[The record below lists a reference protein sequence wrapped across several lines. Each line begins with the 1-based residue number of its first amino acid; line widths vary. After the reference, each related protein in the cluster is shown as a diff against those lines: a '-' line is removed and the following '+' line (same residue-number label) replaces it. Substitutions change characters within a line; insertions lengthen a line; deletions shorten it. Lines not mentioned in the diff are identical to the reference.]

1 MFRKQERVPPGRL
14 PITLKQVLRRAYWW
28 AYHLACVAICPG
40 VWVPGGSRW
49 AVQEAIRPAA
59 STQRAS
65 NLDLE
70 SYLQER
76 TRTQSQVHTL
86 MNGKK
91 KTFQF

>member
-1 MFRKQERVPPGRL
+1 ML
-14 PITLKQVLRRAYWW
+14 
-28 AYHLACVAICPG
+28 LACVAISFAQVSG
-40 VWVPGGSRW
+40 YLEEAGGQFR
-49 AVQEAIRPAA
+49 EAIRPAA

-65 NLDLE
+65 NSDLE

-76 TRTQSQVHTL
+76 VHTQSQAHTL